1 MTQLSKVITDLNID
15 FNGLENDEEADF
27 ELKAYAKFTYQ
38 MPFNLSELLSAIDGS
53 SDDKENND
61 NTTTSEGNETSSDSG
76 NQTANGGD

>member
-1 MTQLSKVITDLNID
+1 
-15 FNGLENDEEADF
+15 
-27 ELKAYAKFTYQ
+27 LKAYAKFTYQ

-53 SDDKENND
+53 NDDKD

>member
-1 MTQLSKVITDLNID
+1 
-15 FNGLENDEEADF
+15 
-27 ELKAYAKFTYQ
+27 LKAYAKFTYQ